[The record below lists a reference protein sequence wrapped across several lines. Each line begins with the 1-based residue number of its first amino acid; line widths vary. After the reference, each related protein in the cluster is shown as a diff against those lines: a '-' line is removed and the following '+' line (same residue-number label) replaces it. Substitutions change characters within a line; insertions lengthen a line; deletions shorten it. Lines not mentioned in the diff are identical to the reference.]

1 MNEVCAALLQGR
13 GLQLLALQCA
23 TPRSAPVQVLAG

>member
-1 MNEVCAALLQGR
+1 MNEVCAALLQGH

-23 TPRSAPVQVLAG
+23 TLVQLPFKC